1 LETGN
6 PVFEAISSLE
16 KYISDNNF
24 RGYDPYDSLASPLFR
39 LPVLKSNHTFRF
51 ISQQLIRKSPF
62 NIRPLLGIKKG
73 YNPVTL
79 GLCIQAY
86 TYLLKSG
93 RLQGTRISA
102 DYAESRINFLT
113 EELLKL
119 SSKGFSG
126 YCWGYDFD
134 WEARYASN
142 PAYTPTIVATG
153 IITNALFE
161 YYRFSKDKN
170 IFAIIESSGD
180 FATKDLKK
188 SFDGGTFCYSY
199 SPYDSQRVYNAS
211 MKAVRLLSQ
220 IFSVNG
226 RKEIADE
233 AKKAAAYV
241 AENQNKDGSWA
252 YSKSDGRDWAD
263 NFHTGYILD
272 CFDEYIRNTGDT
284 EFSDILQKGYQFYA
298 DRFFR
303 KAKNDTLIPKYYS
316 NKLYPVDSTALSQSV
331 LTLARFGDTG
341 KALATSRWGIEN
353 IFDKKGYFYYRAG
366 RFRKQKISFM
376 RWSNAWMFA
385 ALSYLFLK
393 IQEQA
398 GKNDLV

>member
-1 LETGN
+1 MPTDSLIL
-6 PVFEAISSLE
+6 EAISSLE
-16 KYISDNNF
+16 KYISDNDF
-24 RGYDPYDSLASPLFR
+24 KGHDPYDGLMSPLFR
-39 LPVLKSNHTFRF
+39 LPVLKSNRTVRF

-86 TYLLKSG
+86 AYLLKSG

-113 EELLKL
+113 EELLRL
-119 SSKGFSG
+119 SSRGFSG

-161 YYRFSKDKN
+161 YYRFSQDKN
-170 IFAIIESSGD
+170 IFAIIKSSAE
-180 FATKDLKK
+180 FAMKDLQKG
-188 SFDGGTFCYSY
+188 FDGGTFCYSY
-199 SPYDSQRVYNAS
+199 SPFDRQRVYNAS

-220 IFSVNG
+220 VYTLNG
-226 RKEIADE
+226 RKDIADE
-233 AKKAAAYV
+233 AKRAAAYV
-241 AENQNKDGSWA
+241 AENQNQDGSWA
-252 YSKSDGRDWAD
+252 YSKSDGREWSD

-272 CFDEYIRNTGDT
+272 CFDEYIKNTGDN
-284 EFSDILQKGYQFYA
+284 EFSGILGKGYKFYA
-298 DRFFR
+298 ERFFR
-303 KAKNDTLIPKYYS
+303 TRKNDTLIPKYYCD
-316 NKLYPVDSTALSQSV
+316 KLYPVDSTSLSQSV

-341 KALATSRWGIEN
+341 KALMAARWGIEN
-353 IFDKKGYFYYRAG
+353 LSGKEGYFYYRAG
-366 RFRKQKISFM
+366 RFRKSRISYM

-385 ALSYLFLK
+385 AFSYLLLK
-393 IQEQA
+393 IQGQA